1 VEQEESRLRSRR
13 RAALAASFHRQ
24 NDRKMA
30 KEKKAKKKRKKKR
43 KKDCQPRHRVKL
55 NPLKAETA
63 FRSQWKS
70 MKDHTKED
78 HSNEQACEVLAKLV
92 AVTSRARFL
101 RFPPWCKKSRFS

>member
-1 VEQEESRLRSRR
+1 VEQRNPGCAQGVEQPWQRR
-13 RAALAASFHRQ
+13 FTVRTTG
-24 NDRKMA
+24 KMA
-30 KEKKAKKKRKKKR
+30 KEKNAKKKRKKKR

-92 AVTSRARFL
+92 AVTSRARIL